1 MFDEGEGISTAE
13 QQYESTW
20 LINEVRRLVNRWR
33 EVPNPSHWRVT
44 PETARLLQHWR
55 SHKFIGLR
63 PFFCQVEAIETLIY
77 LTEVAPQLKEGKD
90 VLQRMETASKAA
102 NP

>member
-1 MFDEGEGISTAE
+1 
-13 QQYESTW
+13 
-20 LINEVRRLVNRWR
+20 
-33 EVPNPSHWRVT
+33 
-44 PETARLLQHWR
+44 
-55 SHKFIGLR
+55 
-63 PFFCQVEAIETLIY
+63 LIY